1 MAFEGCP
8 GSKDYTTKNKDLP
21 LEIEISDDDI
31 FEAMKDIQGY
41 LDITP
46 ADLKE
51 IYKFAFRHSYDRIMK
66 SVRAHDIMTTE
77 VFAVRRS
84 TPLMEVAELMATKGI
99 SGVPVLEDDGS
110 IAGIIS
116 GKDFLTNMGAEDKV
130 NFMAVVAECLKAEG
144 CITMPLRLKKAGDI
158 MKSPAI
164 TVDENTTV
172 TEIAGIF
179 AAKKINRAPVTDR
192 HGALI
197 GIVSRADIVH
207 GTTFRIR
214 T

>member
-1 MAFEGCP
+1 MDDTTGK
-8 GSKDYTTKNKDLP
+8 KDIP
-21 LEIEISDDDI
+21 VEIEISDDDI

-51 IYKFAFRHSYDRIMK
+51 IYKFAYRHAYYRIMK
-66 SVRAHDIMTTE
+66 SVRARDIMTRE

-84 TPLMEVAELMATKGI
+84 TPLKEVAEVMATKGI
-99 SGVPVLEDDGS
+99 SGLPVLEDDGTL
-110 IAGIIS
+110 AGVIS
-116 GKDFLTNMGAEDKV
+116 GKDFLANMGAKDKM
-130 NFMAVVAECLKAEG
+130 NFMAVVAECLKGEG
-144 CITMPLRLKKAGDI
+144 CITMPIRCKKAEDI

-179 AAKKINRAPVTDR
+179 AAKKINRVPVTDK

-207 GTTFRIR
+207 GSTVRIR

>member
-1 MAFEGCP
+1 MDNTTEK
-8 GSKDYTTKNKDLP
+8 KDIP

-31 FEAMKDIQGY
+31 FEAMKDVQGY

-51 IYKFAFRHSYDRIMK
+51 IYKYAYRHACDRIMK
-66 SVRAHDIMTTE
+66 SVRARDIMTKE

-84 TPLMEVAELMATKGI
+84 TTLEEVAEVMAAKGI
-99 SGVPVLEDDGS
+99 SGVPVLEDDGR
-110 IAGIIS
+110 IAGVIS
-116 GKDFLTNMGAEDKV
+116 GKDFLSNMGAKDRM
-130 NFMAVVAECLKAEG
+130 NFMAVVAECLKGKG
-144 CITMPLRLKKAGDI
+144 CMSMPILAKKAEDI
-158 MKSPAI
+158 MQSPAI

-172 TEIAGIF
+172 TEIVSIF
-179 AAKKINRAPVTDR
+179 SSKKINRVPVTDK
-192 HGALI
+192 HGTLI

-207 GTTFRIR
+207 GSMIRIR

>member
-1 MAFEGCP
+1 MDDNTE
-8 GSKDYTTKNKDLP
+8 KKDLP

-51 IYKFAFRHSYDRIMK
+51 IYKFAYRHALDRIMR
-66 SVRAHDIMTTE
+66 SVRARDIMTRE

-84 TPLMEVAELMATKGI
+84 TPLKEVAEVMSTKGI
-99 SGVPVLEDDGS
+99 SGVPVLENDGT
-110 IAGIIS
+110 IAGVIS
-116 GKDFLTNMGAEDKV
+116 GKDFLENMGAKDKM
-130 NFMAVVAECLKAEG
+130 NFMAVVAECLKGEG
-144 CITMPLRLKKAGDI
+144 CVTMPIRCKKAEDI

-179 AAKKINRAPVTDR
+179 AAKKINRVPVTDK

-207 GTTFRIR
+207 GSTVRIR

>member
-1 MAFEGCP
+1 MD
-8 GSKDYTTKNKDLP
+8 KTTKKKDLP

-51 IYKFAFRHSYDRIMK
+51 IYKFSFRHAYDRIMK
-66 SVRAHDIMTTE
+66 SVRAGDIMTRE
-77 VFAVRRS
+77 VFAVKRS
-84 TPLMEVAELMATKGI
+84 TPLKEVAEVMATNGI
-99 SGVPVLEDDGS
+99 SGVPVLEDDGR
-110 IAGIIS
+110 IAGVIS
-116 GKDFLTNMGAEDKV
+116 GKDFLGNMGAKDKI
-130 NFMAVVAECLKAEG
+130 NFMAVVADCLKAEG
-144 CITMPLRLKKAGDI
+144 CITMPLRCKKAEDI

-179 AAKKINRAPVTDR
+179 SSRKINRVPVTDE

-207 GTTFRIR
+207 GTTFRVR

>member
-1 MAFEGCP
+1 MDDTTEK
-8 GSKDYTTKNKDLP
+8 KDIP

-51 IYKFAFRHSYDRIMK
+51 IYKFAFRHACDRIMK
-66 SVRAHDIMTTE
+66 SVRARDIMTKE
-77 VFAVRRS
+77 VFSVRRS
-84 TPLMEVAELMATKGI
+84 TPLKEVAEVMAVRGV
-99 SGVPVLEDDGS
+99 SGVPVLEDDGR
-110 IAGIIS
+110 IAGVIS
-116 GKDFLTNMGAEDKV
+116 GKDFLANMGAKDKM
-130 NFMAVVAECLKAEG
+130 NFMAVVAECLKGEG
-144 CITMPLRLKKAGDI
+144 CVTMPIRCKKAEDL

-179 AAKKINRAPVTDR
+179 SAKKINRVPVTDNN
-192 HGALI
+192 GTLI

-207 GTTFRIR
+207 SSTVRIR

>member
-1 MAFEGCP
+1 M
-8 GSKDYTTKNKDLP
+8 DDDTKKKGLP

-51 IYKFAFRHSYDRIMK
+51 IYRFAYRHAYDRIMK
-66 SVRAHDIMTTE
+66 SVRARDIMTRE

-84 TPLMEVAELMATKGI
+84 TPLEEVAEVMAARGI
-99 SGVPVLEDDGS
+99 SGVPVVEDDGK
-110 IAGIIS
+110 IAGVIS
-116 GKDFLTNMGAEDKV
+116 GKDFLANMGAKDKM
-130 NFMAVVAECLKAEG
+130 NFMAVVEVCLKGEG
-144 CITMPLRLKKAGDI
+144 CVSMPIRGKKAEDI

-164 TVDENTTV
+164 TVDDNTTV

-179 AAKKINRAPVTDR
+179 SSKKINRVPVTDK
-192 HGALI
+192 HGTLI

-207 GTTFRIR
+207 SSTIR
-214 T
+214 PRT